1 VFKPL
6 DLVNFL
12 NLKQSVATVFIL
24 AAMQVHRSIEN
35 LPHFINSVIT
45 IGTFDGV
52 HEGHKKIIDALISE
66 ARSVQGESVI
76 ITFHPHPRKI
86 VNPNQ
91 HLQLINTLPEKI
103 ELLRKT
109 GIDHLVIVPFNQEF
123 ASQTAIEYIEN
134 FLISKFHPHTIIIG
148 YDHHFGKGREGNFM
162 LLAEKADYYNYRL
175 LEIPKY
181 ILQEVA
187 VSSTQIRKA
196 LLESNVEEA
205 NKLLGYPFFFEGIV
219 IKGDQLGRKL
229 GYPTANLEY
238 MDTDKI
244 HIGHGVYAAYTAIG
258 GIIYKG
264 MLSVGDRPTLQ
275 NSNVRVEINVFDFS
289 NEIYGEVIRVIVKKY
304 LRGQEKYPSLEQ
316 LKKQLAIDKQNSLAV
331 L

>member
-1 VFKPL
+1 
-6 DLVNFL
+6 
-12 NLKQSVATVFIL
+12 VFIL

-109 GIDHLVIVPFNQEF
+109 GIDHLVIVPFNDQF
-123 ASQTAIEYIEN
+123 ARQTAIEYIEN

-238 MDTDKI
+238 TDTDKI
-244 HIGHGVYAAYTAIG
+244 HIGHGVYAAYTEIG
-258 GIIYKG
+258 GIVYKG

-289 NEIYGEVIRVIVKKY
+289 NEIYDEVIRVIVKKY

>member
-1 VFKPL
+1 
-6 DLVNFL
+6 
-12 NLKQSVATVFIL
+12 
-24 AAMQVHRSIEN
+24 MQVHRSIEN
-35 LPHFINSVIT
+35 LPQFTNSVIT

-66 ARSVQGESVI
+66 ARSVKGESVI

-86 VNPNQ
+86 VNPNE

-103 ELLRKT
+103 ELLKKT
-109 GIDHLVIVPFNQEF
+109 GIDHLVIVPFNEQF
-123 ASQTAIEYIEN
+123 AGQTAIEYIEK

-148 YDHHFGKGREGNFM
+148 YDHHFGKGRKGNFM

-205 NKLLGYPFFFEGIV
+205 NKLLGYHFFFEGVV
-219 IKGDQLGRKL
+219 IRGDQLGRKL

-238 MDTDKI
+238 TDTDKI
-244 HIGHGVYAAYTAIG
+244 HIGHGVYAAYTEVD
-258 GIIYKG
+258 GIMYKG

-275 NSNVRVEINVFDFS
+275 NSNVRVEINVFDF
-289 NEIYGEVIRVIVKKY
+289 NREIYGEVIRVQVKKY
-304 LRGQEKYPSLEQ
+304 LRKQEKYPSLEQ